1 MLWCVE
7 LQKPSKQLIQMSSP
21 RWSTNFLPKWTRSS
35 DKRENE
41 SHQSLKLQRVLLHAN
56 VPSAPPKLSP
66 SKYLQPP
73 THTPPHRSCS
83 LMKSIGVSSK
93 YEGSSP
99 SRSIPYMRIH
109 VWSFTYFWKI
119 FIFYTYFFLQSTL
132 GETKIKHVKSCIY
145 ARKTE
150 FVTELFLG
158 KIAQKHM
165 FKKQLFFTK
174 KVVNSRIRAGYL

>member
-1 MLWCVE
+1 
-7 LQKPSKQLIQMSSP
+7 
-21 RWSTNFLPKWTRSS
+21 
-35 DKRENE
+35 
-41 SHQSLKLQRVLLHAN
+41 
-56 VPSAPPKLSP
+56 
-66 SKYLQPP
+66 
-73 THTPPHRSCS
+73 
-83 LMKSIGVSSK
+83 
-93 YEGSSP
+93 
-99 SRSIPYMRIH
+99 MRIH
-109 VWSFTYFWKI
+109 VCSFTYFWKI